1 MPFVLVFKE
10 TQLDDLDMTRQIF
23 SQVKF
28 SISTSLP
35 AQRQN
40 ELKELLKA
48 NGASLVDVA
57 EATHIISNTL
67 QFEGNERATDSV
79 NIVTVRHRYFVSSKK
94 ALT

>member
-1 MPFVLVFKE
+1 MNLTTVP
-10 TQLDDLDMTRQIF
+10 LDAVMF
-23 SQVKF
+23 
-28 SISTSLP
+28 
-35 AQRQN
+35 AG
-40 ELKELLKA
+40 LKA

-67 QFEGNERATDSV
+67 QFEGNERATNSV